1 MTDRPETR
9 IEDRLATLAHIESV
23 YDRFVEPDDL
33 ACERGCPA
41 CCTRN
46 VTLTTL
52 EALRIAEQLPDG
64 FPPDGN
70 KTAEVSKDLETSAV
84 LFARISA
91 ALDKRRFQPRTTGN
105 GIAAACLSGGEVPA
119 EDDADP
125 AWGPCPLLT
134 DNECPIYPVRPFG
147 CRCFVSTVRCGSA
160 GHAEV
165 PPFIVTVNNVFLQYI
180 EHIDADGGTGNLT
193 DLLAYFKSERV
204 RTAYREGT
212 LRPLPEPLVANQPVP
227 ALMIPP
233 RHRARIRPILEALAA
248 PITDSL

>member
-9 IEDRLATLAHIESV
+9 IEDRLTTLAHIEAV
-23 YDRFVEPDDL
+23 YDRFVEPEDL
-33 ACERGCPA
+33 ACDRGCPA

-52 EALRIAEQLPDG
+52 EALRIADQLADGLPPDG
-64 FPPDGN
+64 F
-70 KTAEVSKDLETSAV
+70 
-84 LFARISA
+84 ARIA
-91 ALDKRRFQPRTTGN
+91 AAREKRRFQPRTTGN

-165 PPFIVTVNNVFLQYI
+165 PPFVVTVNNVFLQYI
-180 EHIDADGGTGNLT
+180 EHIDAGGGTGNLT
-193 DLLAYFKSERV
+193 DLLTCFESERV

-212 LRPLPEPLVANQPVP
+212 LRPLPEPLVVNRPVP

-248 PITDSL
+248 PLTDSL